1 MRLSQWLARFL
12 ASERTSASGRIR
24 RPTPS
29 TAPSLYLRRLEDR
42 RVLSVD
48 VVDSQV
54 FGIAE
59 NSANNTVV
67 GTVQVT
73 QTPPAQALTYSI
85 TDGNTSNAF
94 LINPTTGE
102 IRVNN
107 TAALDFETTPAWNL
121 LIRAQLTADSNTFD
135 TSIVRINLSD
145 VATAQTATM
154 TGPAATMSLVG
165 DRIQI
170 NQAGTLIFNQQK
182 GDVST
187 LTVNGS
193 SAANTLTIDFS
204 GGNPIP
210 TGGLTY
216 DGLAPSTIPGDAL
229 QLLGGSFTTAV
240 YTYTNANSGTI
251 ALTGGLTAP
260 GITSTITYRNL
271 EPIVNTGTAA
281 NIELILSGS
290 NDDAVLEDLGGGM
303 LRLRS
308 SNALLPTFEATT
320 FAAPTSSLTVRG
332 GAGNDTITVTPLSGA
347 FTLSIDGGV
356 GTNSLVVDQLNTAVA
371 AANEFRFAG
380 YTFDQTNTPDQLTAF
395 TSGTTP
401 AGQSQVTVN
410 SAVGSPTSSANF
422 PLAPFGFNS
431 ALTIGRLANL
441 TLTSGNLALN
451 MPSGNNG
458 ALNRSGFE
466 LSWSGGRTLEN
477 EAGSDFVIYEASSAV
492 GTQDAAMIQ
501 VHVVGVGWTKW
512 YYQTKDTR
520 ESYPGSGE
528 GAYATAI
535 DLTNLGVAAGA
546 TIDKIRYVNMIAA
559 DRMEGPGTEKV
570 VGSGIFFATGFVIP
584 GDGGA
589 TSDVLPDPGANANY
603 NYFGSTTLD
612 PDPLYFGVLHPLA
625 SPSAAGPGNDEI
637 AVTGTNV
644 AVTVDGSAKVTIG
657 YASMTNLRVNTRDG
671 VDTVSVALE
680 STLPTNIT
688 VDGGAATDQTTL
700 VGTTGAQSVSLTG
713 RTAKVD
719 GKTITFS
726 NVEQLTVDTQAAG
739 AGDTVTVDGT
749 FYLAGD
755 APSLNVV
762 SGGAAVQNDQLIV
775 TRAPQL
781 YTVGSVTFDQAATPN
796 VYSDLPL
803 MALDGGHGVV
813 VNTTPDK
820 TTSGTSSLSS
830 GFPTAVAGFD
840 YSLSLG
846 AQIARDTAPTT
857 VRFFGLPDS
866 TNNGTTRRS
875 GFSLSWSDDRVMRN
889 SAGTSEFV
897 LYESGSTGVPEPVMV
912 QVRNAVTGVWS
923 DWIYK
928 PASSSSAISGGV
940 AFATVYDLS
949 DFGLAIG
956 DTVDA
961 VRVVN
966 IINADRMQD
975 SSGVGIVLPGETS
988 PTSTF
993 RPSPGPLASATTF
1006 PTGSLDPDPI
1016 YFGALHGTVYDVS
1029 LDPDSVDFTG
1039 SMPINYSGLA
1049 KVTVETGGDSDTLAI
1064 TPSTETEYVV
1074 RGGFPLISTNP
1085 GDEAALVLA
1094 GVTDPTFTVGTLD
1107 PSGHTTGTLTST
1119 THKSVTFTGIDRFTA
1134 DLTMDV
1140 VVSATAN
1147 DAVGTDVF
1155 LVTRNADDSE
1165 LFVNG
1170 KLVFRA
1176 EYDALD
1182 HLQVNG
1188 SADIDQLTVELAAG
1202 NSIPGGGIGFGAA
1215 DGDDKLTVQGTT
1227 ATDDD
1232 HTIDNDTDGSIDLDG
1247 SLIEYTGTETIVDTI
1262 AATNRSFTFTDSFN
1276 VLTLEDDAD
1285 AGLMAF
1291 SGDGTPLIRF
1301 AVPNESLD
1309 VLLGPDDDEL
1319 EIASVDGAF
1328 VAALSIDGETGYD
1341 VVIVNAALTLGSV
1354 ASTGDLAITADSIE
1368 LHQPINTTGGLVGD
1382 VTFTVGDLL
1391 VIDDAATI
1399 FALGDVLIQDDGA
1412 TAGLGRVEAAGDIT
1426 TIGGDVT
1433 IETPTLLT
1441 DAVQFVSVLGDIS
1454 FSGTDA
1460 TLDGNFDLILQ
1471 ADLGTITFDADAGFN
1486 ESLAY
1491 VQMSA
1496 AQVVAA
1502 GVLYSEVPLG
1512 SFFGVIII
1520 RTDDLVID
1528 PTTGGL
1534 FAGDGL
1540 IEISTL
1546 TDGREL
1552 TLGDDGPLDVL
1563 PPFGPTTLAL
1573 NEDELLY
1580 IAADTLRFG
1589 DDRSGTIT
1597 VLNLPTLPFVSI
1609 LHLETG
1615 AGITGAGS
1623 ISVESLALT
1632 AVDDIALTGIHD
1644 VDFFAAEVTGPG
1656 SGVSFTDGDVLVV
1669 DLIDGVAGVSTNGG
1683 LAELIVGLGLTQTTD
1698 GDIVSER
1705 LRFATLGLPFTALV
1719 FLPNSGNDADVLSA
1733 AIDGDLLYNDADGL
1747 SIGSATVAE
1756 GITTGGG
1763 SLLIQ
1768 TADTLNLYEAIDA
1781 GVGTVSLISDQAIE
1795 DIGPTGPKI
1804 IADTFGFL
1812 TATGL
1817 GNSGPVGTS
1826 VGFLVGL
1833 NQFSGTINIADTS
1846 GALLTIDTLGLTNES
1861 PSSLGG
1867 AGITLSHVG
1876 ELDIA
1881 GPVTSLEGTIDLST
1895 TGGDLIVNA
1904 PVLLSGGAG
1913 DIVFTAGGDLVVRDT
1928 GEQFDIR
1935 TTGSGSIIGRAPAG
1949 VVTIEPDVIIRSA
1962 TGMITNI
1969 PPQLSNVFAPQI
1981 QNTGFAVVTFDYG
1994 RLDEFNFTAVV
2005 DWADGDFD
2013 VLGLGS
2019 PGSSGSTH
2027 VYAGNPNLSDPA
2039 APIPITV
2046 TLRSDDRIIFQGY
2059 ETTSIT
2065 VLVDFP
2071 GDGVRNVRI
2080 DTTPKV
2086 PQLAPPPPARIVDVQ
2101 RSISVSIARA
2111 NVSGGAGLV
2120 SGKER
2125 AAERILILVE
2135 VLPGGREGTSARFN
2149 QDKLKNL
2156 EEVFGKLRNGRYR
2169 LYLFEPDLK
2178 KMRLVM
2184 DVYVRDGKPTAV
2196 GEIRDDREARPDG
2209 AQLQHPANEAM
2220 PTPGSSAGAI
2230 AAEVES
2236 AGEFTAEEEA
2246 EVEPEPVAANASV
2259 AAGAAGVGFAALAGR
2274 PWHEQVEAALAKPR
2288 GSSRVRSS
2296 FLARRVSKGARS
2308 RSDAPDRDSQ
2318 LPR

>member
-1 MRLSQWLARFL
+1 MRLSRWLARFL

-24 RPTPS
+24 RPS
-29 TAPSLYLRRLEDR
+29 ASAAPSLYLRRLEDR

-48 VVDSQV
+48 VVDNQA
-54 FGIAE
+54 FTIAE
-59 NSANNTVV
+59 NSPNSTVV

-85 TDGNTSNAF
+85 VDGNPSNAF
-94 LINPTTGE
+94 LINPTTGQ

-107 TAALDFETTPAWNL
+107 TAALDFETTPVWNL
-121 LIRAQLTADSNTFD
+121 TIRAQLTADAGTFD
-135 TSIVRINLSD
+135 ESSVRINLTD
-145 VATAQTATM
+145 VATAQTVTM
-154 TGPAATMSLVG
+154 TGPTATVSLVG
-165 DRIQI
+165 GRIQI
-170 NQAGTLIFNQQK
+170 DQGGTLIFNQQK

-193 SAANTLTIDFS
+193 STANTLTIDFS

-281 NIELILSGS
+281 NIELNLSGS

-332 GAGNDTITVTPLSGA
+332 GAGNDTFTVTPLSGA
-347 FTLSIDGGV
+347 FTLSIDGGA
-356 GTNSLVVDQLNTAVA
+356 GTNSLVVDQQNPAVA
-371 AANEFRFAG
+371 GANEFRFAG
-380 YTFDQTNTPDQLTAF
+380 YTFDQTNTPDQLTTLA
-395 TSGTTP
+395 SGTPT
-401 AGQSQVTVN
+401 GQTQVTIN
-410 SAVGSPTSSANF
+410 SAVGPATASANF

-458 ALNRSGFE
+458 TSNRSGFE

-477 EAGSDFVIYEASSAV
+477 EVGNDFVIYEASTTV

-512 YYQTKDTR
+512 YYQPKDAR

-528 GAYATAI
+528 GAYATGI

-546 TIDKIRYVNMIAA
+546 VIDKIRYVNMIAA

-589 TSDVLPDPGANANY
+589 TSSVLPDPGANANY
-603 NYFGSTTLD
+603 NYFGATTLD
-612 PDPLYFGVLHPLA
+612 PDPLYFGVLHPLT

-637 AVTGTNV
+637 AVTGTSV

-657 YASMTNLRVNTRDG
+657 YAAMTNLRVNTRDG
-671 VDTVSVALE
+671 TDAVSVSLE

-688 VDGGAATDQTTL
+688 VDGGASTDQTTL
-700 VGTTGAQSVSLTG
+700 LGTTGAQSVALTG

-739 AGDTVTVDGT
+739 GGDTVTVDGT

-755 APSLNVV
+755 TPSLSVV
-762 SGGAAVQNDQLIV
+762 GGGAAVQNDQLIV
-775 TRAPQL
+775 TRAPQP
-781 YTVGSVTFDQAATPN
+781 YTVGGVTFDQAATPN
-796 VYSDLPL
+796 IYSDLPL
-803 MALDGGHGVV
+803 AALDGGRGVV

-830 GFPTAVAGFD
+830 GFPTAAAGFD

-846 AQIARDTAPTT
+846 ALIARDTAPTT
-857 VRFFGLPDS
+857 VRLFGLPDS

-897 LYESGSTGVPEPVMV
+897 FYESGSTGVPEPVMV
-912 QVRNAVTGVWS
+912 QVRNAVTGDWS

-928 PASSSSAISGGV
+928 PASAIPATSAGV
-940 AFATVYDLS
+940 AFTTVYDLS

-956 DTVDA
+956 DTVDV

-966 IINADRMQD
+966 MINADRTQD
-975 SSGVGIVLPGETS
+975 SSGVGIVLPGETL
-988 PTSTF
+988 PTSTV
-993 RPSPGPLASATTF
+993 RPNPGPLSSTTTF

-1016 YFGALHGTVYDVS
+1016 YFGSLHGTVYDVS
-1029 LDPDSVDFTG
+1029 LDPDSVDFAG
-1039 SMPINYSGLA
+1039 AMPINYSGLA
-1049 KVTVETGGDSDTLAI
+1049 KVTVETGGDSDTLTI

-1094 GVTDPTFTVGTLD
+1094 GVGDPTFTVGTLD
-1107 PSGHTTGTLTST
+1107 ASGHTTGVLSST
-1119 THKSVTFTGIDRFTA
+1119 THKSVTFSGIDRFTA

-1165 LFVNG
+1165 LFVNN
-1170 KLVFRA
+1170 KLVFRG
-1176 EYDALD
+1176 EYGALD

-1188 SADIDQLTVELAAG
+1188 SADIDELTVELAAG
-1202 NSIPGGGIGFGAA
+1202 NSIPGGGIGFSGSGGAQ
-1215 DGDDKLTVQGTT
+1215 DKLTVQGAT
-1227 ATDDD
+1227 ATNDD
-1232 HTIDNDTDGSIDLDG
+1232 HTIDNDADGSIDLDG

-1276 VLTLEDDAD
+1276 ILTLADDAD

-1291 SGDGTPLIRF
+1291 SGDGTPLVRF
-1301 AVPNESLD
+1301 AVPSQSLD
-1309 VLLGPDDDEL
+1309 IALGPDDDEF
-1319 EIASVDGAF
+1319 EVVSVDGAF
-1328 VAALSIDGETGYD
+1328 VAALAIDGETGYD
-1341 VVIVNAALTLGSV
+1341 VVVVNAALTLGSAV
-1354 ASTGDLAITADSIE
+1354 STGDLSIDADSIE
-1368 LHQPINTTGGLVGD
+1368 LNAAIDTTASTVVGPAGN
-1382 VTFTVGDLL
+1382 VTLTVGDLL
-1391 VIDDAATI
+1391 VIADAANI
-1399 FALGDVLIQDDGA
+1399 VALGDVLIDGGGDVETEA
-1412 TAGLGRVEAAGDIT
+1412 DITALLGDIT
-1426 TIGGDVT
+1426 IENPVTLLDDVT
-1433 IETPTLLT
+1433 L
-1441 DAVQFVSVLGDIS
+1441 QSVLGSIA
-1454 FSGTDA
+1454 FSGLA
-1460 TLDGNFDLILQ
+1460 AEVDGNFSLTVNAQ
-1471 ADLGTITFDADAGFN
+1471 FGSATFDADLGFF

-1491 VQMSA
+1491 VQITA
-1496 AQVVAA
+1496 AEVFVNGVIYSDITPLAA
-1502 GVLYSEVPLG
+1502 DP
-1512 SFFGVIII
+1512 FGVITI
-1520 RTDDLVID
+1520 TADSLAID
-1528 PTTGGL
+1528 PTFGGL
-1534 FAGDGL
+1534 DAGFGL
-1540 IEISTL
+1540 IEITTL
-1546 TDGREL
+1546 TAGREL
-1552 TLGDDGPLDVL
+1552 TLGDEIANTLSLD
-1563 PPFGPTTLAL
+1563 
-1573 NEDELLY
+1573 EDELLN

-1589 DDRSGTIT
+1589 DDRSGAIT

-1609 LHLETG
+1609 LHLTTG
-1615 AGITGAGS
+1615 AGVVGDGS
-1623 ISVESLALT
+1623 IAVESLAIT
-1632 AVDDIALTGIHD
+1632 SVDDIALTGVHE
-1644 VDFFAAEVTGPG
+1644 VDFFAAEVTGLG
-1656 SGVSFTDGDVLVV
+1656 SDLSFTDLDVLVL
-1669 DLIDGVAGVSTNGG
+1669 DTIDGVVGVSTDGG

-1705 LRFATLGLPFTALV
+1705 LRFATLGFPFAALV
-1719 FLPNSGNDADVLSA
+1719 FLPNAGNDADVLSA
-1733 AIDGDLLYNDADGL
+1733 AIDGDLAYNDADGL

-1763 SLLIQ
+1763 SVLLQ
-1768 TADTLNLYEAIDA
+1768 TGGTLELYEAIDA
-1781 GVGTVSLISDQAIE
+1781 GLGTVLLISDEAIE

-1826 VGFLVGL
+1826 VAVVAGL
-1833 NQFSGTINIADTS
+1833 NQFSGTINLADTS
-1846 GALLTIDTLGLTNES
+1846 GALLTIDPAGLTNDGT
-1861 PSSLGG
+1861 GG
-1867 AGITLSHVG
+1867 ISLSHVG
-1876 ELDIA
+1876 ELDVA
-1881 GPVTSLEGTIDLST
+1881 GPVMSNQGTIDLST
-1895 TGGDLIVNA
+1895 TGGDLIVGA
-1904 PVLLSGGAG
+1904 PILLDGGAG
-1913 DIVFTAGGDLVVRDT
+1913 NIVFTAGGDLLVKDN
-1928 GEQFDIR
+1928 GEQFDIL
-1935 TTGSGSIIGRAPAG
+1935 TTGTGSIIGRAPG
-1949 VVTIEPDVIIRSA
+1949 GTVTIEPDVIIRSA

-1981 QNTGFAVVTFDYG
+1981 TNAGLAVVTFDYG
-1994 RLDEFNFTAVV
+1994 RLDEFHFTATI
-2005 DWADGDFD
+2005 DWADGNFD
-2013 VLGLGS
+2013 VLGLGA

-2027 VYAGNPNLSDPA
+2027 VYAGNPNLADPA

-2046 TLRSDDRIIFQGY
+2046 VLRSDDRIIFQGY

-2086 PQLAPPPPARIVDVQ
+2086 PQLTPPQPARIVDVP
-2101 RSISVSIARA
+2101 RSISVAIARA
-2111 NVSGGAGLV
+2111 GVSGAAGLV
-2120 SGKER
+2120 AGKER

-2149 QDKLKNL
+2149 QDKLNRL
-2156 EEVFGKLRNGRYR
+2156 DEIFGKLRNGRYR
-2169 LYLFEPDLK
+2169 LYLFEPDVK

-2196 GEIRDDREARPDG
+2196 GEIRDEREARPDG
-2209 AQLQHPANEAM
+2209 AQSQR
-2220 PTPGSSAGAI
+2220 PTDAAAPPNAT
-2230 AAEVES
+2230 AAEVET
-2236 AGEFTAEEEA
+2236 AGEFTAEVEA
-2246 EVEPEPVAANASV
+2246 EVEQEPDAANASV
-2259 AAGAAGVGFAALAGR
+2259 AAGAAGVGFALLAGR

-2308 RSDAPDRDSQ
+2308 RNDASDRGQ
-2318 LPR
+2318 QHPR